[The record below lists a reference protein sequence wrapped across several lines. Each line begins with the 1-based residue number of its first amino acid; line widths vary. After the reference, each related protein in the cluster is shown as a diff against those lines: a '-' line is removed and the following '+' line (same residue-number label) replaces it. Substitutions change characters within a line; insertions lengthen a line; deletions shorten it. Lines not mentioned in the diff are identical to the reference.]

1 MSRYQLAVGGI
12 LAALAA
18 VLVRTVAGPSGLG
31 WYLTA
36 WVLFAS
42 AVWVARRVPERRL
55 GPLVVAGGIVL
66 AATGLAAPPSNST
79 DSFRYAWDG
88 RVQAAGVSPYDHPP
102 SAPELVGLRDGWLFP
117 ADCAARYPLPDGG
130 CTRINRPTEP
140 TIYPPVAQGYFL
152 LVHWLSPEG
161 SRHKALQVG
170 GWVMAVLALVALC
183 RVAGARRAAYW
194 AWCPAVP
201 VEAVNNAHVD
211 MLGVLLVVLA
221 FCAVGA
227 GRARG
232 ALLGA
237 AIAAK
242 LLPAT
247 ALPGALSGVLA
258 GRPSGVLP
266 GRLSGA
272 LAGGPTP
279 RPTGRPAGRL
289 AGGGV
294 WRRVAVT
301 VVPAALV
308 VGLSY
313 LPHVLASGGSVLGYL
328 PGYLQEERYDGG
340 GGRYA
345 VLRLVLPDSWAPYAA
360 VAALGLIALF
370 VLRYGDPDRPWRG
383 ALLVSGSLLLLFTPG
398 YSWYALLVV
407 ALVAMDG
414 RWEWLGVA
422 LAGAVAYA
430 AGPGSQ
436 FYAAAAL
443 AVLIGWAAR
452 LRHRTAGRAP
462 FLHHRTDDQAARP
475 HHRADDQAAHPS
487 HRSDGLAAWPPSAR
501 IPVRTE
507 HTERPDSDHRE
518 GTVAGAGQDA
528 AEPAV
533 QPGRGRG
540 ARRGGAA

>member
-1 MSRYQLAVGGI
+1 M
-12 LAALAA
+12 
-18 VLVRTVAGPSGLG
+18 
-31 WYLTA
+31 
-36 WVLFAS
+36 
-42 AVWVARRVPERRL
+42 
-55 GPLVVAGGIVL
+55 
-66 AATGLAAPPSNST
+66 
-79 DSFRYAWDG
+79 
-88 RVQAAGVSPYDHPP
+88 
-102 SAPELVGLRDGWLFP
+102 
-117 ADCAARYPLPDGG
+117 
-130 CTRINRPTEP
+130 
-140 TIYPPVAQGYFL
+140 
-152 LVHWLSPEG
+152 
-161 SRHKALQVG
+161 
-170 GWVMAVLALVALC
+170 
-183 RVAGARRAAYW
+183 
-194 AWCPAVP
+194 
-201 VEAVNNAHVD
+201 
-211 MLGVLLVVLA
+211 
-221 FCAVGA
+221 
-227 GRARG
+227 
-232 ALLGA
+232 
-237 AIAAK
+237 
-242 LLPAT
+242 
-247 ALPGALSGVLA
+247 
-258 GRPSGVLP
+258 
-266 GRLSGA
+266 
-272 LAGGPTP
+272 
-279 RPTGRPAGRL
+279 GRPAGRL
-289 AGGGV
+289 TGGGV

-313 LPHVLASGGSVLGYL
+313 LPYVLASGGSVLGYL

-452 LRHRTAGRAP
+452 LRHRADGRA
-462 FLHHRTDDQAARP
+462 AR
-475 HHRADDQAAHPS
+475 PS
-487 HRSDGLAAWPPSAR
+487 HRSDGRAAWPPSAR

>member
-42 AVWVARRVPERRL
+42 AVWLARRVPEHRL

-79 DSFRYAWDG
+79 DSFRYVWDG

-102 SAPELVGLRDGWLFP
+102 SAPELAGLRDGWLFP

-258 GRPSGVLP
+258 GGL
-266 GRLSGA
+266 
-272 LAGGPTP
+272 T
-279 RPTGRPAGRL
+279 
-289 AGGGV
+289 GGGV
-294 WRRVAVT
+294 WRRMAVT

-313 LPHVLASGGSVLGYL
+313 LPYVLASGGSVLGYL
-328 PGYLQEERYDGG
+328 PGYLEEERYDGG

-414 RWEWLGVA
+414 RWEWLGAA

-452 LRHRTAGRAP
+452 LRHRADGRAV
-462 FLHHRTDDQAARP
+462 R
-475 HHRADDQAAHPS
+475 
-487 HRSDGLAAWPPSAR
+487 PPSAR

-507 HTERPDSDHRE
+507 HTEHPDSDHRE